1 MWKIYEKKSVVKS
14 LSKVPRAILQHYE
27 IWKRI
32 IEHEGHQGLRL
43 IKGFHDEA
51 LKGEWEGYRSSRL
64 TVKWRVIYKLEKDVF
79 EIYVIDINPHDYKG

>member
-1 MWKIYEKKSVVKS
+1 MCKIYERKSLVKS

-32 IEHEGHQGLRL
+32 IEHEGHQGLPL
-43 IKGFHDEA
+43 IKGFDDEA
-51 LKGEWEGYRSSRL
+51 LNGEWEGYRSSRL
-64 TVKWRVIYKLEKDVF
+64 TIKWRVIYKLEKDVF